1 MVSPNWTH
9 YLRGSTYRAASPNAK
24 AFDLRLLKHLVLFV
38 LLVFVAPAMATVAW
52 WTLQERPNNWSSAD
66 WTSSGVLPAAT
77 ANRDAAVYVMAA
89 RTGGLKGAFS
99 LHSWIVLKRE
109 GSATYDRY
117 DKVGWGAP
125 IRRNS
130 RPADGRWYSNEPMIV
145 HAVRGKA
152 AAALI
157 DRVEKAIAS
166 YPYSKSGDYH
176 VWPGPNSNSFVAHV
190 LRRVPEL
197 GVMPPNAT
205 GRDFAGGFG
214 SIGWSSATWDFHAT
228 LYGLAGISVGA
239 TSGIELHFLG
249 LVAGLDFARPALKI
263 PAYGRVE
270 LFG

>member
-9 YLRGSTYRAASPNAK
+9 YLWSTYRACPCNAK
-24 AFDLRLLKHLVLFV
+24 AFDLTLLKHFILFV
-38 LLVFVAPAMATVAW
+38 LLVFVTPALATVAW
-52 WTLQERPNNWSSAD
+52 WVLQERPGNWRSAD
-66 WTSSGVLPAAT
+66 WTSSGVLPVAT
-77 ANRDAAVYVMAA
+77 ADRDAAVYVMAA

-99 LHSWIVLKRE
+99 LHSWIVLKRK

-117 DKVGWGAP
+117 DKVGWGSP
-125 IRRNS
+125 IRKNS

-145 HAVRGKA
+145 HKVQGASVE
-152 AAALI
+152 ALI
-157 DRVEKAIAS
+157 ARVEQAIS
-166 YPYSKSGDYH
+166 TYPYAKSGDYH

-190 LRRVPEL
+190 LRSVPEL

-205 GRDFAGGFG
+205 GRDFAAGLG

-228 LYGLAGISVGA
+228 LHGLAGISIGA
-239 TSGIELHFLG
+239 TSGIELHFMG
-249 LVAGLDFARPALKI
+249 LVAGVDFARPALKI